1 MLSVSETIMCFNQ
14 CLKPQNRRQNAL
26 VAIANGEVRQ
36 PPKAIAMSV
45 PATVPVPFA
54 STPMPTEEEISHK
67 ADSWDACAPDP
78 DLSPDGPIW
87 LSDPVF
93 SCIRVKLRYRA
104 NPLPTYLEFLGME
117 NGLAKVRDGM
127 QTKSVPLSSLQALPP
142 TWKNDIVTSFSLGE
156 TCGKLYKIRDFDTG
170 YCVLR
175 GFGQRTGRNEKNF
188 RVITRELAQVFPPV
202 K

>member
-14 CLKPQNRRQNAL
+14 CLKSQNRRQNTL
-26 VAIANGEVRQ
+26 VAIASGEVRQ
-36 PPKAIAMSV
+36 PPKAIA
-45 PATVPVPFA
+45 ATVPAPFA
-54 STPMPTEEEISHK
+54 STPMPTEEEISHN
-67 ADSWDACAPDP
+67 ADAWDACAPDP

-93 SCIRVKLRYRA
+93 GCIRVKLRYRE

-156 TCGKLYKIRDFDTG
+156 TYGKLYKIRDFDSG
-170 YCVLR
+170 CCILR
-175 GFGQRTGRNEKNF
+175 VSGKKLGGMKRISLLLLVNSHRYFLQ
-188 RVITRELAQVFPPV
+188 
-202 K
+202 

>member
-14 CLKPQNRRQNAL
+14 CLKPQNRRQNTL
-26 VAIANGEVRQ
+26 VAIASSEVRQ
-36 PPKAIAMSV
+36 LPKVIA
-45 PATVPVPFA
+45 ATVPVPVA
-54 STPMPTEEEISHK
+54 STPMPTEEEISHN
-67 ADSWDACAPDP
+67 ADAWDACAPDP

-93 SCIRVKLRYRA
+93 GRIRVKLRYRE
-104 NPLPTYLEFLGME
+104 NPLPSYLEFLGME
-117 NGLAKVRDGM
+117 NGLVKVREGM

-156 TCGKLYKIRDFDTG
+156 TYGKLYKIRDFDSNC
-170 YCVLR
+170 CVLR
-175 GFGQRTGRNEKNF
+175 GFGQKTGRNEKNF
-188 RVITRELAQVFPPV
+188 LVITHELAQVFPPL